1 MTFYAGRPHDRSS
14 KGLCRRDIADCMV
27 PRRHNADLMVIEKSS
42 GGLADTERGEIV
54 AAHDGPE
61 QEGCRLQEPVKVI
74 RGDPRQMRYKC

>member
-1 MTFYAGRPHDRSS
+1 MAFYAGRPHDRSS

-27 PRRHNADLMVIEKSS
+27 PWGHNADLMVIEKSFGS
-42 GGLADTERGEIV
+42 LTDTERGEIV